1 MKRDNL
7 PAYIGCGIACLLA
20 LCALILHFL
29 QEDTCRSTAD
39 EADRTS
45 VVRRAR
51 LVFAGDL
58 MQHTTQINA
67 ARTPDGSFD
76 YSESFQYVRD
86 LFREADAAILNF
98 ETTLTPHK
106 PYTGFPRFRSPAQIA
121 DALKDIGI
129 DIVAL
134 ANNHICDNG
143 LAGISFTREY
153 LDSCGIVAT
162 GVFTDSL
169 QYRAL
174 HPLHFVARGIHF
186 ALLNYTYGTNGMAI
200 PGNAIVN
207 LTDTATIA
215 SDLARIDR
223 RMTDCVIVFFH
234 WGEEYAR
241 RPDDRQRM
249 LDAFCRQR
257 GADMVIGS
265 HPHTIQPFEEH
276 IDADSIT
283 RAVTVYSLGNLV
295 SNQRW
300 RYSDG
305 GLIAVIDVEKEDG
318 RQLRIRLTPVPV
330 WVLMPDYRILPE
342 WVADTIGM
350 TGQQRAM
357 YRRFVEDTH
366 ELLGL

>member
-1 MKRDNL
+1 MKRSDL
-7 PAYIGCGIACLLA
+7 VEYIIFSIACLLTLSA
-20 LCALILHFL
+20 LLMYFL
-29 QEDTCRSTAD
+29 EQNTGSTAAD
-39 EADRTS
+39 VADRPPS
-45 VVRRAR
+45 VRRVR

-67 ARTPDGSFD
+67 ARTSDGSFD

-86 LFREADAAILNF
+86 LFREADVAILNF
-98 ETTLTPHK
+98 ETTLTPRE
-106 PYTGFPRFRSPAQIA
+106 PYTGFPRFRSPTRIA

-143 LAGISFTREY
+143 LAGISFTVEY

-174 HPLHFVARGIHF
+174 HPLHFMVHGIHF
-186 ALLNYTYGTNGMAI
+186 ALLNYTYGTNGMPI
-200 PGNAIVN
+200 PGNTIVN
-207 LTDTATIA
+207 LIDTATIA

-223 RMTDCVIVFFH
+223 SETDCVIVFFH

-276 IDADSIT
+276 VDADSVT
-283 RAVTVYSLGNLV
+283 RALTLYSLGNLV

-318 RQLRIRLTPVPV
+318 KQPDIRLTPVPV
-330 WVLMPDYRILPE
+330 WVLMPEYRILPE
-342 WVADTIGM
+342 PVADTIRM
-350 TGQQRAM
+350 AEQQRAM

-366 ELLGL
+366 ALLGL